1 MSVDTKFHWSTRRTG
16 IVPTPPPSVRFNKRT
31 VLDEAS
37 RPTAPEPAPE
47 VSFTARGIAVSR
59 HLVEVHD
66 HYRGELRELRG
77 LLDRV
82 TQGAITVGQARGE
95 LNRFALR
102 ANNWALGGVCQRQCV
117 SLAEHHTAE
126 GESIFPY
133 LRSRQRSLQD
143 VLDRLDLEHHAIGEV
158 LEEIDTALVHL
169 ARNPS
174 ETGPITEAVN
184 LLTDTMLLHFAYEER
199 ELITPLAQYG
209 FFPGQVQPRP
219 IEK

>member
-1 MSVDTKFHWSTRRTG
+1 MSADTNRHWSTRRTG
-16 IVPTPPPSVRFNKRT
+16 IVPTAPPSARFSKRT

-47 VSFTARGIAVSR
+47 VSFTARGIAVGR
-59 HLVEVHD
+59 HLVDVHD

-82 TQGAITVGQARGE
+82 TRGVITAGQARGE

-117 SLAEHHTAE
+117 SFAEHHTAE
-126 GESIFPY
+126 DGSIFPH
-133 LRSRQRSLQD
+133 LGSRQHSLQD
-143 VLDRLDLEHHAIGEV
+143 VLDRLDLEHRVIGEV

-169 ARNPS
+169 ARNPT
-174 ETGPITEAVN
+174 EIGPITEAVD
-184 LLTDTMLLHFAYEER
+184 LLTDTMLSHFAYEER
-199 ELITPLAQYG
+199 ELIAPLAQHG
-209 FFPGQVQPRP
+209 FYPGQVP
-219 IEK
+219 